1 MEPVVDQLKNWAA
14 VALTMWQLRKHAP
27 FTAVIAERMER
38 FEAVLHHIHPC
49 AVVHSVSTVA
59 LNFGKSNAAFAIQKP
74 RCPGV
79 SHLMEGLLLAFGVGF
94 GLYGVIR
101 SYIYQHRDIR
111 PVIALALGTL
121 LIAGGFFFAPENL
134 EPYFVSTGAIG
145 TTRV

>member
-1 MEPVVDQLKNWAA
+1 
-14 VALTMWQLRKHAP
+14 
-27 FTAVIAERMER
+27 
-38 FEAVLHHIHPC
+38 
-49 AVVHSVSTVA
+49 
-59 LNFGKSNAAFAIQKP
+59 
-74 RCPGV
+74 
-79 SHLMEGLLLAFGVGF
+79 MEGLLLAFGVGF

-145 TTRV
+145 IAIAQVLNIRSCKRCAHTHD